1 MDRVAVPMEEIEI
14 DGGIDGGID
23 GKDRPTRVWHMA
35 HVGTVTLHDGNGWAI
50 STIRYA
56 RMPGGDIDEL
66 DQGVPRLAPI
76 HG

>member
-1 MDRVAVPMEEIEI
+1 MDRVAVPMEEIE
-14 DGGIDGGID
+14 IDGGID